1 MGGIADAALHHVHA
15 AVQHRWR
22 SVGSAMPRL
31 RINLLGGWEARAA
44 DGSLL
49 RLTSRKSQALLAY
62 LAMPAGRRH
71 QREALAA
78 LLWGEVAYGRARAS
92 LRQAL
97 LTIRRALGSDADLLQ
112 LDLDEVALDGDA
124 VEVDAAEL
132 ERSLTRGSPT
142 SADAILL
149 YRGPLLAGLSVQAAG
164 FEDWL
169 SAERGRL
176 HELATQSLVRVLE
189 QQEAGGSADEAIL
202 TALRILALDPLHEAG
217 HRALMRLYVRLGRRG
232 AALQQ
237 YRTCVDTLRR
247 ELAAEP
253 APVTQQLY
261 ADIVRAPEAVPR
273 AMTSAAPSR
282 GTVAWITS
290 LTAQPRVGRG
300 EQLTALDR
308 VLADTERGTGGLVAL
323 VGEAGI
329 GKSRLG
335 AEFARRAAEHSFRV
349 LLGRCHE
356 SEQIL
361 PFSPW
366 IDALRSAGLEASSAA
381 VVALDA
387 TRRSA
392 FATLLPELSAESDEG
407 ERREIDHLRLF
418 ESVFHILTSLASER
432 PIVLLLE
439 DIHWADSMSLR
450 LLAFLARRLL
460 PGRVTLL
467 LTVRQEDLIDG
478 SFLAGTLEELAQ
490 QRHLTRF
497 DLPRLSR
504 RETEELVAVLA
515 VAERS
520 SAGIGIVDAVW
531 EASEGNPFMVHETV
545 AALREGTVVDAI
557 GGATLPRR
565 VREVIGG
572 RLDRLGERTQEMAAL
587 ASVIGRTADQSLL
600 IAAASCGE
608 AEAVQALEDLV
619 QRHILRSVADKVEFT
634 HDAIRRVVF
643 VRLLPARLKLL
654 HRRVAATIE
663 ALYSGELDVHAAML
677 GQHYLAAEIW
687 ERASGCLFRAGQQ
700 AVARTAYHEGRALFE
715 QALAANR
722 QRQSSREVVEQEID
736 LRSDLYLALVPAG
749 DVQAIGE
756 HLGMARDA
764 AEALKDRRRLA
775 RIEVYRTN
783 HSWLRGRYAEAQEA
797 AEGAAAIAAESRD
810 LRLEIATSF
819 YLGQI
824 HHFRG
829 QYENAVERFRGATL
843 QLAGLAAD
851 ERCGLPGV
859 AAVIVRAWLLWGL
872 AELGEFQDGD
882 ALAEDI
888 VRLAERSEHVFTMA
902 DAYRTAGIFHLLRGE
917 LAAGVD
923 CLERGMALTQA
934 RQLGLWY
941 PSFAAA
947 LGFAYALCGEAD
959 RAVSLARSAV
969 EQADAHGIVAGQSLR
984 RAWLG
989 RAYLAADDL
998 EAATAAAR
1006 EGLALARTVGEQG
1019 NEAWL
1024 EHLLGEIAARQS
1036 GADSDLAE
1044 RHFRSAMR
1052 LASKLGMRPLVA
1064 HCHLGLGRLYRR
1076 SGPVAKA
1083 SAQITNALSLFHRMN
1098 APFWAQQ
1105 AETVG

>member
-1 MGGIADAALHHVHA
+1 
-15 AVQHRWR
+15 
-22 SVGSAMPRL
+22 MPRL

-44 DGSLL
+44 DASLL

-78 LLWGEVAYGRARAS
+78 LLWGEVDDGRARAS

-97 LTIRRALGSDADLLQ
+97 LTIRGTLGSDADLLI
-112 LDLDEVALDGDA
+112 LDRDEVALDDA
-124 VEVDAAEL
+124 AVQVDAAEL
-132 ERSLTRGSPT
+132 ERSLARGSPGI
-142 SADAILL
+142 ADAIML
-149 YRGPLLAGLSVQAAG
+149 YRGPLLAGLSVQSPG

-176 HELATQSLVRVLE
+176 HELAIQALVRMLE
-189 QQEAGGSADEAIL
+189 EQEMGKSAGDAVL
-202 TALRILALDPLHEAG
+202 TAHRILALDPLHEAA
-217 HRALMRLYVRLGRRG
+217 HRALMRLYVGLGRRG

-237 YRTCVDTLRR
+237 YRTCVDTLRH
-247 ELAAEP
+247 ELAVDP
-253 APVTQQLY
+253 APATQQLY
-261 ADIVRAPEAVPR
+261 ADIVRDAVLAGAPETMPR
-273 AMTSAAPSR
+273 SVASVAPSR
-282 GTVAWITS
+282 GTAAWITS
-290 LTAQPRVGRG
+290 LTASPRVGRC
-300 EQLTALDR
+300 EQLSALDR
-308 VLADTERGTGGLVAL
+308 VLADTRCGTGGLVAL

-335 AEFARRAAEHSFRV
+335 AEFACRAAAQNFRI

-366 IDALRSAGLEASSAA
+366 IDGLRSAGLEPSSAA

-392 FATLLPELSAESDEG
+392 FAALLPELSPGSDEG

-418 ESVFHILTSLASER
+418 ESVLHILTSLASER
-432 PIVLLLE
+432 PMVLLLE
-439 DIHWADSMSLR
+439 DMHWADSMSLR
-450 LLAFLARRLL
+450 LLAFLGRRLL
-460 PGRVTLL
+460 PGRVALL
-467 LTVRQEDLIDG
+467 LTVREEDLIAG
-478 SFLAGTLEELAQ
+478 SFLAKMLEELAQ
-490 QRHLTRF
+490 QRHLIRI

-504 RETEELVAVLA
+504 RETGELVAALA
-515 VAERS
+515 VAEHS
-520 SAGIGIVDAVW
+520 SAEIGIVDAVW

-545 AALREGTVVDAI
+545 AAWREGTVAAAI
-557 GGATLPRR
+557 GGTTLPRR
-565 VREVIGG
+565 VRDVIRG
-572 RLDRLGERTQEMAAL
+572 RLERLGERTQEMAAL

-600 IAAASCGE
+600 IAAATCGD
-608 AEAVQALEDLV
+608 AEAVQALEELV
-619 QRHILRSVADKVEFT
+619 QRHIMRSVADKVEFT

-643 VRLLPARLKLL
+643 ARLLPARLKLL
-654 HRRVAATIE
+654 HRRIAAAIE
-663 ALYSGELDVHAAML
+663 ALYPSEIDGYAAML
-677 GQHYLAAEIW
+677 GQHYFAAEIW
-687 ERASGCLFRAGQQ
+687 DKASSYLSRAGQQ
-700 AVARTAYHEGRALFE
+700 AVTRTAYQEARAFFE

-722 QRQSSREVVEQEID
+722 QRQSSRQVIEQEID

-756 HLGMARDA
+756 HLGMARDVA
-764 AEALKDRRRLA
+764 VALNDRRRLA

-783 HSWLRGRYAEAQEA
+783 HSWLRGCYAEAQEA
-797 AEGAAAIAAESRD
+797 AEGAAAIAAESGD

-829 QYENAVERFRGATL
+829 QYESAAERFRGATL
-843 QLAGLAAD
+843 RLAGLAAD
-851 ERCGLPGV
+851 ERCGLPGM

-872 AELGEFQDGD
+872 AELGDFEDGD

-888 VRLAERSEHVFTMA
+888 VRLGERSEHAFTMA
-902 DAYRTAGIFHLLRGE
+902 DAYRTAGIFRLLRGE

-923 CLERGMALTQA
+923 CLERGLALTQA

-947 LGFAYALCGEAD
+947 LGFAYTLSGESD
-959 RAVSLARSAV
+959 RAISLARSAV
-969 EQADAHGIVAGQSLR
+969 EQAEAHDIVAGQSLR
-984 RAWLG
+984 QAWLG
-989 RAYLAADDL
+989 RAYLAIGDL
-998 EAATAAAR
+998 EAATAAAHA
-1006 EGLALARTVGEQG
+1006 GLRLARTVGEQG

-1024 EHLLGEIAARQS
+1024 EHLLGEIAARES
-1036 GADSDLAE
+1036 SPDSDLAE
-1044 RHFRSAMR
+1044 RHFRTAMR
-1052 LASKLGMRPLVA
+1052 LASELGMRPLVA
-1064 HCHLGLGRLYRR
+1064 HCHLGLGRLYQR

-1083 SAQITNALSLFHRMN
+1083 SAQITTALSQFRRMN